1 MYVCVYFMS
10 FVLINHKIL
19 DICDHVCFLRIH
31 WICKQVVPS
40 SFLLPQTIDFH
51 VMLGYIPPSGPLLAW
66 SGPFAASSITQ
77 NSTALGG
84 GGYLE
89 FSMIEMSLLSR
100 KICCPTLFPCPCQEE
115 KSRNSATPTSPKTA
129 PESPKEK
136 KLPSS
141 CCLFDV
147 LYRGFLSSF

>member
-1 MYVCVYFMS
+1 MCVVFAFIGSVSKLYQ
-10 FVLINHKIL
+10 VL
-19 DICDHVCFLRIH
+19 
-31 WICKQVVPS
+31 
-40 SFLLPQTIDFH
+40 FLLPQTIDFH

-66 SGPFAASSITQ
+66 SGPSAASSITKK
-77 NSTALGG
+77 STALGG

-89 FSMIEMSLLSR
+89 FSMIEMSLLSL
-100 KICCPTLFPCPCQEE
+100 KVCCSTLFPCHPCQEE

-147 LYRGFLSSF
+147 LYRGFLTSF

>member
-1 MYVCVYFMS
+1 MCVFFAFIGSVSKLYQ
-10 FVLINHKIL
+10 VL
-19 DICDHVCFLRIH
+19 C
-31 WICKQVVPS
+31 
-40 SFLLPQTIDFH
+40 LLPQTIDFH

-66 SGPFAASSITQ
+66 SGPSAASSITKK
-77 NSTALGG
+77 STALGG

-89 FSMIEMSLLSR
+89 FSMIEMSLLSL
-100 KICCPTLFPCPCQEE
+100 KVCCSTLFPCHPCQEE

-147 LYRGFLSSF
+147 LYRGFLTSF